1 MSSLYLKPQTHDR
14 RRKNALAGFFLL
26 SLCILTMSSVDVTAQ
41 RKITSV
47 LPTGKSVKLQLVN
60 REGTVTVEGWDKDQ
74 VQIIATVEN
83 TGTSIKPEVTQTA
96 IVVNVVRNNQ
106 GKTGLGSVNFN
117 VKVPTGSS
125 VDIETMIGNLNIAN
139 VRGSLVRA
147 VISAEGDITLTNIL
161 AGNVTALNRIG
172 DIFFDG
178 DFKSEGLYNFKSMS
192 GNINLRVPLSSSF
205 RFSATAPISR
215 NIFMGSFV
223 TAATNTINDGQR
235 IIGRF
240 REGAAN
246 LVVTNQRGTISF
258 IAR

>member
-1 MSSLYLKPQTHDR
+1 MSSFFVKFFTHR
-14 RRKNALAGFFLL
+14 GRCKSALPSAFLPL
-26 SLCILTMSSVDVTAQ
+26 LFVVAMSSMDVVAQ
-41 RKITSV
+41 KKITTV
-47 LPTGKSVKLQLVN
+47 LPAGKSVKLQLVN
-60 REGTVTVEGWDKDQ
+60 REGTVTVEGWDKEQ
-74 VQIIATVEN
+74 VQIVATVEN

-106 GKTGLGSVNFN
+106 GKTGIGSVNFN

-178 DFKSEGLYNFKSMS
+178 DFRSEGLYNFKSMS

-215 NIFMGSFV
+215 NISMGSFV

-235 IIGRF
+235 IVGRF

>member
-1 MSSLYLKPQTHDR
+1 MLYLSVKKITTDSGCRNVLLGAVLLH
-14 RRKNALAGFFLL
+14 ALILL
-26 SLCILTMSSVDVTAQ
+26 CTTSAIGQ
-41 RKITSV
+41 RKSTTV
-47 LPTGKSVKLQLVN
+47 LPAGKSVKLQLVN
-60 REGTVTVEGWDKDQ
+60 REGTVTVEGWDKEQ
-74 VQIIATVEN
+74 VQIVATAEN
-83 TGTSIKPEVTQTA
+83 PGTSIKPEVTQTA
-96 IVVNVVRNNQ
+96 IIVNVVRNNQ
-106 GKTGLGSVNFN
+106 GKNGIGSVNFS

-139 VRGSLVRA
+139 VRGPLVRA

-205 RFSATAPISR
+205 RFTATAPFSK

-223 TAATNTINDGQR
+223 SAATNTINDGQR